1 MKTFVLI
8 FCILHL
14 SMQVRGRV
22 IGATEEEEEGYSG
35 NRVKRAAQ
43 TRVYVEGGS
52 ISVGFDNLN
61 RYTFN
66 DIFRELNNIVIIHAF
81 LTTFVGVFLI
91 IGIVYLVRS
100 RNRK

>member
-14 SMQVRGRV
+14 SMQVRGRG
-22 IGATEEEEEGYSG
+22 IGATEAEGNSG